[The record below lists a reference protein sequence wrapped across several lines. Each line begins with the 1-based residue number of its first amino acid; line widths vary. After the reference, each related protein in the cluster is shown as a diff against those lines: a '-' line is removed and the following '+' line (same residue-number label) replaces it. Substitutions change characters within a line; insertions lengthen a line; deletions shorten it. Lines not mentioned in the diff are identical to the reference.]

1 MAKIVIIDDDVEC
14 AAHAATILKSKNH
27 EILMVHSTEKA
38 VDFLVRE
45 KPDLLVLDVMFPN
58 NPVAGFDLAR
68 EVRGCEPIRNL
79 PIILLTSVNQEFPM
93 GFSNDDIDSDWMPIQ
108 KFLEKPVKSAELLK
122 AVAKLLG

>member
-1 MAKIVIIDDDVEC
+1 MARIVIIDDDVEC
-14 AAHAATILKSKNH
+14 ATNTAAILKGANH
-27 EILMVHSTEKA
+27 ETFMAHSTEKA
-38 VDFLVRE
+38 VDLLIRQ

-68 EVRGCEPIRNL
+68 EVRSHDAIKKL

-108 KFLEKPVKSAELLK
+108 QFLEKPVKAGELLK
-122 AVAKLLG
+122 AVVKLLA